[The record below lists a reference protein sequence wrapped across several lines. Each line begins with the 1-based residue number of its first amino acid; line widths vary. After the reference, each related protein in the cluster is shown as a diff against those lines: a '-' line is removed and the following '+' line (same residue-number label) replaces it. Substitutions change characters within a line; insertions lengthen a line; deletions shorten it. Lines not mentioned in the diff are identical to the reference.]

1 MDFCINIPHFKCLVR
16 AEYLFNLESHFNE
29 FIPCRVFGATSINGR
44 SVGFNLMTD
53 QGAQIARVPVHAL
66 AANEKAIAMPLD
78 WLQLWDCF
86 SYQMTAIEYDYLSLM
101 RCKVFMKDK
110 KWYAGTYVF
119 TFDWCGGDYAE
130 DPSEH
135 KCGHL
140 IALDNGCYAIQPNN
154 RIYWEEPGFIT
165 KPFTVDERPGYK
177 VNTHVWKSET
187 QGKWMT
193 EDSDRFFYDTKSSV
207 AEPLTA
213 GDLYDKIVPCP
224 PSQVVK
230 QYETDPDTLV
240 IQIIDDLKSD
250 LWIDQQ
256 SEGYN
261 HDDLE
266 AF

>member
-1 MDFCINIPHFKCLVR
+1 MDFCINIPHFKCYVR
-16 AEYLFNLESHFNE
+16 AEYLFNLESNFNE
-29 FIPCRVFGATSINGR
+29 FIPCRVFGATSLNGR
-44 SVGFNLMTD
+44 SVGFHIMTH
-53 QGAQIARVPVHAL
+53 QGAQIARIPVHAL
-66 AANEKAIAMPLD
+66 AAAEDASIMPLD

-140 IALDNGCYAIQPNN
+140 IELDNGCFAIQPNN

-165 KPFTVDERPGYK
+165 KPFTPDERPGYK
-177 VNTHVWKSET
+177 VNQHFWKSET

-193 EDSDRFFYDTKSSV
+193 EDSDRFFYDTKSTGEKSV
-207 AEPLTA
+207 IESEPLTA
-213 GDLYDKIVPCP
+213 GDLYDK
-224 PSQVVK
+224 VV
-230 QYETDPDTLV
+230 
-240 IQIIDDLKSD
+240 DDGEYVKS
-250 LWIDQQ
+250 LPK
-256 SEGYN
+256 
-261 HDDLE
+261 
-266 AF
+266 